1 MCRQYPPTVCRGAVS
16 YKIRFIRK
24 ADGINDILITNS
36 PTVSSVGGLFIKME
50 YGKNMTDRM
59 SKQPVIIGANGTQ
72 KLNRI
77 SLNNGT
83 FREEWL
89 QSALEETP
97 SILPTAEIAPIFAPL
112 ICVAREVRL
121 KTDDN
126 NSGRI
131 DNLYISKHGHLVIVE
146 TKLWNNPEA
155 RREVIGQILDY
166 AKEVKEWNYDKL
178 NSVYRAY
185 PKTTNSV
192 FDALVAAGYQS
203 PESEADFIDTVNQN
217 IRSAQ
222 FLLMIVGDG
231 IRSSVEKIAEYIN
244 ASPEMQHRLALC
256 ELEVYDLGDGRR
268 MIVPQL
274 TTKTT
279 IIERGIIRIEN
290 GNIKI
295 NLDTPENDNENTDA
309 LPAITQDDLIKAFT
323 QRNKKVS
330 ANQMLS
336 FLEDLEDLGLLIK
349 YTPLSASVYCPI
361 KSLNT
366 YVQVF
371 VIPGKPGIK
380 HTQDTTEA
388 LPWFVPNRILK
399 RMETL
404 GLITAPAKQLFEA
417 LRPVLAK
424 KQKAQPYEDYA
435 KFYFLDNT
443 IFTNPEQRQKLLTA
457 LEEFQNEL

>member
-1 MCRQYPPTVCRGAVS
+1 
-16 YKIRFIRK
+16 
-24 ADGINDILITNS
+24 
-36 PTVSSVGGLFIKME
+36 
-50 YGKNMTDRM
+50 MTDRM

-83 FREEWL
+83 LKEEWL
-89 QSALEETP
+89 QSALEKTP

-112 ICVAREVRL
+112 ICIAREVRL

-155 RREVIGQILDY
+155 RREVVGQILDY
-166 AKEVKEWNYDKL
+166 AKEVKDWDYDKL
-178 NSVYRAY
+178 NSIYRAY
-185 PKTTNSV
+185 HKTTSSV
-192 FDALVAAGYQS
+192 FDALVAAGHQVA
-203 PESEADFIDTVNQN
+203 ESEADFIDTVNQN

-256 ELEVYDLGDGRR
+256 ELEVYNLGNGRR
-268 MIVPQL
+268 LVVPQL

-295 NLDTPENDNENTDA
+295 NLDTPENDNEDTEA
-309 LPAITQDDLIKAFT
+309 LPAITQEDLIKAFT
-323 QRNKKVS
+323 QRNKKVP
-330 ANQMLS
+330 ADQVAS
-336 FLEDLEDLGLLIK
+336 FLGDLEDLGLLIK

-361 KSLNT
+361 QSLNT
-366 YVQVF
+366 YVQLF

-380 HTQDTTEA
+380 HTQDATEA
-388 LPWFVPNRILK
+388 LPWFVPNRIL
-399 RMETL
+399 RRLETL
-404 GLITAPAKQLFEA
+404 GLATAPAKKLFEA

-435 KFYFLDNT
+435 KFYFLDNAV
-443 IFTNPEQRQKLLTA
+443 ITNSAQRQKLLSA
-457 LEEFQNEL
+457 FEEFQTEL